1 MFEDWVCCKPNHIT
15 VKVGPSQLNLETP
28 AMGRNRL
35 LINPRLDVK
44 SIPNKQYLFEVFQAL
59 KTFCNFL
66 LDK

>member
-1 MFEDWVCCKPNHIT
+1 MLISINRCLRIEYVVNPTIIT

-44 SIPNKQYLFEVFQAL
+44 SIPNKQYFI
-59 KTFCNFL
+59 
-66 LDK
+66 